1 MFDGDNDVLV
11 SKFHDI
17 QLNEVEDVRHMLKSQ
32 QMTLTKS
39 SLGSGLE
46 IDEVQDEFK
55 NLQISVP
62 LYCDEWDAD
71 NYVISRDDAFVIGI
85 ADPGLRHAVYR
96 AFRERGAHFLTLIHP
111 WSEVAPDVIL
121 GEGNILQ
128 RGTRIATGSV
138 IGNANYFNGAVHI
151 ASDVVAGD
159 CNFVGPGAMLL
170 EESRLGDGN
179 SLGVRSLLQ
188 AGSAIGDANMIAP
201 GSVVCGSYGDRHRM
215 AGNPAVIIGETDC

>member
-1 MFDGDNDVLV
+1 MQQVVIIGNSGAARECYALFREILQARPEMERFYAFRGFLSWKGYPGNL
-11 SKFHDI
+11 K
-17 QLNEVEDVRHMLKSQ
+17 RHADL
-32 QMTLTKS
+32 L
-39 SLGSGLE
+39 LG
-46 IDEVQDEFK
+46 
-55 NLQISVP
+55 
-62 LYCDEWDAD
+62 DAD
-71 NYVISRDDAFVIGI
+71 DYVISRDDAFVIGI

-201 GSVVCGSYGDRHRM
+201 GSVVCGVHGDRCRM
-215 AGNPAVIIGETDC
+215 AGNPAVILGDTDC